1 MIRPHRTESSI
12 PESHVG
18 PAKETVVSQTGL
30 SVQIPNAEC
39 PQLAPHM
46 FDRAQPADIILPTS
60 PCTENFKLEV
70 DTNPVPVCDCLLAAA
85 APAAPS
91 EFLQQDPKLEE
102 LEVTDT
108 STPTIAEIAK
118 EAIAIQLSNIT
129 GISLPISHLCLSQSD
144 YDQAIALDAINFAAN
159 FASPNGLALQASILC
174 LDNSLWDMEHAA
186 LVAGSV
192 AKEISDKTG
201 MTMDWAIECLYANGW
216 TVKEGLES
224 FEAVKVFTFHHLLA
238 LWDRLPTEEFG

>member
-1 MIRPHRTESSI
+1 MIRPYRTESSI
-12 PESHVG
+12 LESHVS

-46 FDRAQPADIILPTS
+46 CDRVQPADIILPTS
-60 PCTENFKLEV
+60 PCTEIFKLEV
-70 DTNPVPVCDCLLAAA
+70 DTNSLPVCDCLLAAGAA
-85 APAAPS
+85 APT
-91 EFLQQDPKLEE
+91 EFIQQDSKLEGP
-102 LEVTDT
+102 EVTDT
-108 STPTIAEIAK
+108 STPRITEIAK

-144 YDQAIALDAINFAAN
+144 YDQAMALDAINFAAE

-174 LDNSLWDMEHAA
+174 LDNSLWDMDHAA

-216 TVKEGLES
+216 TVKEGLEG
-224 FEAVKVFTFHHLLA
+224 FEAVKVFIFHHLLA
-238 LWDRLPTEEFG
+238 L